1 MFTQFITI
9 LIIVSIIGCI
19 LYGRRLIKTE
29 KVDAVFGN
37 PERAKGGTHW
47 IIVGSGAIL
56 LIWLYYSWD
65 IAKGFYPKSA
75 NELCQVA
82 KVNEALLGLKYQ
94 FPIEEREFKSTSII
108 KIENKNLQKI
118 TAEVQS
124 SPDLTNQQKINLVR
138 FIDKTKRLIPLLTN
152 EDLIEIET
160 KQKLNEITGKINL
173 LSENFKKTD
182 YPFETEEEL
191 NTRLQ
196 AVKEQG
202 GWGITK
208 IDSGTGSIENTIEV
222 PLVAATKK
230 GLKFSA
236 AAEELKIIDEEFF
249 KLRNHNP
256 QFKTSIKELKDE
268 IKTYRKNLNDNEEVA
283 SNYAKNI
290 VKIARRIEFASIYP
304 PNALNGMQNAI
315 VKFDNLQKS
324 EQGGLRLIDILL
336 FPAGTI
342 VSSGTSCSEQGSG
355 RWLPKPSDTLNKFIL
370 MSKPSVGY
378 KNIPLLWI
386 DMMDVSKIIGFILP
400 DWIADILPG
409 EYPVHS
415 ADGVVKQNFKGKVL
429 KIVTGDFKLFKIP
442 VPYGHIWDS
451 FLRVFLGLIFGILIG
466 VPLGLFMGLNRFA
479 KGFFDPLI
487 ELYRPVPPLAWAPLI
502 ISVLGID
509 NTGKVFLLF
518 MVSLSIMIISA
529 RAGASGTQLS
539 KIHAAHSLGA
549 SKKQILRYVIFPN
562 SLPEI
567 LTGIRVAVGMCWGTL
582 VAAEFL
588 AGTTGIGFVEN
599 VAKKYFQYEVIW
611 ITIFIM
617 GMLGLL
623 FDVTLRKII
632 NKKIPQGV
640 ALKKWKTNYR

>member
-1 MFTQFITI
+1 MFTQVITI
-9 LIIVSIIGCI
+9 LIVVSIVGCI

-47 IIVGSGAIL
+47 VIVGSSALL

-82 KVNEALLGLKYQ
+82 KVNDSLLGLKYQ

-108 KIENKNLQKI
+108 KIENKNLNKI
-118 TAEVQS
+118 S
-124 SPDLTNQQKINLVR
+124 SEIKNSQDLNIQQKTTLVGFIN
-138 FIDKTKRLIPLLTN
+138 KTTQLIPLLTKDN
-152 EDLIEIET
+152 LMEMDT
-160 KQKLNEITGKINL
+160 KTKIKEMTDELKL
-173 LSENFKKTD
+173 LSSNFKKKD
-182 YPFETEEEL
+182 YPFETEAEKNE
-191 NTRLQ
+191 RQ
-196 AVKEQG
+196 KAISEQG
-202 GWGITK
+202 KWGIIK
-208 IDSGTGSIENTIEV
+208 VQAGTGSIENTLEV
-222 PLVAATKK
+222 PLVPATDK
-230 GLKFSA
+230 GLKFHA
-236 AAEELKIIDEEFF
+236 AAEELQLINDKFF
-249 KLRNHNP
+249 KLRNHNS
-256 QFKTSIKELKDE
+256 QFKNSIKQLKED
-268 IKTYRKNLNDNEEVA
+268 IKTYRKNLGDTQEIA
-283 SNYAKNI
+283 STYAKDI
-290 VKIARRIEFASIYP
+290 VKIARRIEYASIYP
-304 PNALNGMQNAI
+304 PNALNELKNAI
-315 VKFDNLQKS
+315 IEFDNLQKS
-324 EQGGLRLIDILL
+324 EQGGLRLVDIFL

-342 VSSGTSCSEQGSG
+342 VASGPSCSEQGSG

-400 DWIADILPG
+400 DWLADILPG
-409 EYPVHS
+409 EYPVHTN
-415 ADGVVKQNFKGKVL
+415 DGLVKQNFKGNVL

-451 FLRVFLGLIFGILIG
+451 FLRVFLGLVFGILIG

-632 NKKIPQGV
+632 DKTIPWRG
-640 ALKKWKTNYR
+640 KG

>member
-1 MFTQFITI
+1 MLTQIVTF
-9 LIIVSIIGCI
+9 LIFFAVIGCI

-37 PERAKGGTHW
+37 PERARGGTHW
-47 IIVGSGAIL
+47 IIVGSSFL
-56 LIWLYYSWD
+56 LLVWLYYSWD

-82 KVNEALLGLKYQ
+82 KVNDSLLGLKYQ
-94 FPIEEREFKSTSII
+94 FPIEQREFKSTAQI
-108 KIENKNLQKI
+108 KKENKNLKTTLNEIKLSEDLNLQQK
-118 TAEVQS
+118 T
-124 SPDLTNQQKINLVR
+124 DLTEFIN
-138 FIDKTKRLIPLLTN
+138 KTIQLIPLLTN
-152 EDLIEIET
+152 EDLIENET
-160 KQKLNEITGKINL
+160 KFKIDDITGKINL
-173 LSENFKKTD
+173 LTENFRKPE
-182 YPFETEEEL
+182 YPFETEQEANE
-191 NTRLQ
+191 RLK
-196 AVKEQG
+196 AVSEQG
-202 GWGITK
+202 DWGIIK
-208 IDSGTGSIENTIEV
+208 VQSGTGSIENTIEV
-222 PLVAATKK
+222 PLVPETKR
-230 GLKFSA
+230 GLKFDA
-236 AAEELKIIDEEFF
+236 AAKELQIISDEFF

-256 QFKTSIKELKDE
+256 QFKDKIKELKDE
-268 IKTYRKNLNDNEEVA
+268 IKAYRKNLDDTQEVA
-283 SNYAKNI
+283 STYAKDI

-304 PNALNGMQNAI
+304 PNALNEMQNAI
-315 VKFDNLQKS
+315 INFDVAQK
-324 EQGGLRLIDILL
+324 EAQGGLRFVDIFL

-342 VSSGTSCSEQGSG
+342 VASGPSCSEQGSG
-355 RWLPKPSDTLNKFIL
+355 RWLPKPSDTFDKFML
-370 MSKPSVGY
+370 MLKPSVGY
-378 KNIPLLWI
+378 KEIPLLWI
-386 DMMDVSKIIGFILP
+386 ELVDVSKMIGFILP

-409 EYPVHS
+409 EYPVHTQ
-415 ADGVVKQNFKGKVL
+415 DGIVKQNFKGQVL
-429 KIVTGDFKLFKIP
+429 KLVTGDFKLFKVP

-451 FLRVFLGLIFGILIG
+451 FLRVFLGLVFGILIG

-623 FDVTLRKII
+623 FDITLRKII
-632 NKKIPQGV
+632 DKTIPWRG
-640 ALKKWKTNYR
+640 KG

>member
-1 MFTQFITI
+1 MLTQFATI
-9 LIIVSIIGCI
+9 LIFVAIIGCI

-47 IIVGSGAIL
+47 IVVGSSAIL
-56 LIWLYYSWD
+56 LVWLYYSWD

-82 KVNEALLGLKYQ
+82 KINESLMGLKYQ

-108 KIENKNLQKI
+108 KIENKNLKNVANEIQN
-118 TAEVQS
+118 S
-124 SPDLTNQQKINLVR
+124 NDLNNQQKKILIG
-138 FIDKTKRLIPLLTN
+138 FIDKTTQLIPLLTN
-152 EDLIEIET
+152 NNLMEMDTKIKIKEMTEEI
-160 KQKLNEITGKINL
+160 KI
-173 LSENFKKTD
+173 LSSNFKKKD
-182 YPFETEEEL
+182 YPFETEEEK
-191 NTRLQ
+191 NERLK
-196 AVKEQG
+196 AVSEQG
-202 GWGITK
+202 GWGITTVRT
-208 IDSGTGSIENTIEV
+208 GTGSIENTLEV
-222 PLVAATKK
+222 PLVPGTNR
-230 GLKFSA
+230 GLKFHAA
-236 AAEELKIIDEEFF
+236 AAELKVISDKFF
-249 KLRNHNP
+249 KLRNHNSN
-256 QFKTSIKELKDE
+256 FKTSIKELKNEIKVYRKSLDDSDE
-268 IKTYRKNLNDNEEVA
+268 IA
-283 SNYAKNI
+283 STYAKNI

-304 PNALNGMQNAI
+304 PTALNEMKDAI
-315 VKFDNLQKS
+315 IEFDNLQKS

-342 VSSGTSCSEQGSG
+342 VASGPSCSEQGSG
-355 RWLPKPSDTLNKFIL
+355 RWLPKPSDTFNKFIL

-386 DMMDVSKIIGFILP
+386 EMVDVSSMIGFILP
-400 DWIADILPG
+400 DWIADVLPG
-409 EYPVHS
+409 EYPVHTK
-415 ADGVVKQNFKGKVL
+415 DGIVKENFKSKVL
-429 KIVTGDFKLFKIP
+429 KLVTGDFKLFKVP

-451 FLRVFLGLIFGILIG
+451 FLRVFLGLVFGIIIG

-549 SKKQILRYVIFPN
+549 SKKQILRHVIFPN

-623 FDVTLRKII
+623 FDITLRKII
-632 NKKIPQGV
+632 DKTIPWRG
-640 ALKKWKTNYR
+640 KG

>member
-1 MFTQFITI
+1 MLTQIVTF
-9 LIIVSIIGCI
+9 LIFFAVIGCI

-37 PERAKGGTHW
+37 PERARGGTHW
-47 IIVGSGAIL
+47 IIVGSSFL
-56 LIWLYYSWD
+56 LLVWLYYSWD

-82 KVNEALLGLKYQ
+82 KVNDSLLGLKYQ
-94 FPIEEREFKSTSII
+94 FPIEEREFKSTAQI
-108 KIENKNLQKI
+108 KKENKNLKATLNEI
-118 TAEVQS
+118 KFSE
-124 SPDLTNQQKINLVR
+124 DLNLQQKTELTEFIN
-138 FIDKTKRLIPLLTN
+138 KTIQLIPLLTN
-152 EDLIEIET
+152 EDLIENET
-160 KQKLNEITGKINL
+160 KFKINDITGKINL
-173 LSENFKKTD
+173 LTENFRKPE
-182 YPFETEEEL
+182 YPFETEQEANE
-191 NTRLQ
+191 RLK
-196 AVKEQG
+196 AVSEQG
-202 GWGITK
+202 DWGIIK
-208 IDSGTGSIENTIEV
+208 VQSGTGSIENTIEV
-222 PLVAATKK
+222 PLIPETKR
-230 GLKFSA
+230 GLKFDA
-236 AAEELKIIDEEFF
+236 AAKELQIISDEFF

-256 QFKTSIKELKDE
+256 QFKDKIKELKDE
-268 IKTYRKNLNDNEEVA
+268 IKAYRKNLDDTQEVA
-283 SNYAKNI
+283 STYAKDI

-304 PNALNGMQNAI
+304 PNALNEMQNAI
-315 VKFDNLQKS
+315 INFDVAQK
-324 EQGGLRLIDILL
+324 EAQGGLRFIDIFL

-342 VSSGTSCSEQGSG
+342 VASGPSCSEQGSG
-355 RWLPKPSDTLNKFIL
+355 RWLPKPSDTFDKFML
-370 MSKPSVGY
+370 MLKPSVGY
-378 KNIPLLWI
+378 KEIPLLWI
-386 DMMDVSKIIGFILP
+386 ELVDVSKMIGFILP

-409 EYPVHS
+409 EYPVHTQ
-415 ADGVVKQNFKGKVL
+415 DGIVKQNFKGQVFKL
-429 KIVTGDFKLFKIP
+429 VTGDFKLFKVP

-451 FLRVFLGLIFGILIG
+451 FLRVFLGLVFGILIG

-632 NKKIPQGV
+632 DKTIPWRG
-640 ALKKWKTNYR
+640 KG

>member
-1 MFTQFITI
+1 MLIQIITI
-9 LIIVSIIGCI
+9 LIFVSIIGCI

-47 IIVGSGAIL
+47 IIVGSSAIL

-82 KVNEALLGLKYQ
+82 KINESLLGLKYQ

-108 KIENKNLQKI
+108 KIENKNLKLI
-118 TAEVQS
+118 TDEIQD
-124 SPDLTNQQKINLVR
+124 SPDLDAKQKEILVSY
-138 FIDKTKRLIPLLTN
+138 ISKTARLIPLLTDDSLM
-152 EDLIEIET
+152 EMDT
-160 KQKLNEITGKINL
+160 KIKIKEMTDELRL
-173 LSENFKKTD
+173 LSSNFKKKD
-182 YPFETEEEL
+182 YPFETEVEKNERLKAISEE
-191 NTRLQ
+191 
-196 AVKEQG
+196 G
-202 GWGITK
+202 GWGITTIK
-208 IDSGTGSIENTIEV
+208 SGTGSIENTMEV
-222 PLVAATKK
+222 PLIPATDR
-230 GLKFSA
+230 GLKFHA
-236 AAEELKIIDEEFF
+236 AAQQLTTINDKFF

-256 QFKTSIKELKDE
+256 EFKRSIKELKEE
-268 IKTYRKNLNDNEEVA
+268 IKEYRNELSDSQEIA
-283 SNYAKNI
+283 SSYAKNI

-304 PNALNGMQNAI
+304 PNALNEMQNAI
-315 VKFDNLQKS
+315 IEFDNLQKS
-324 EQGGLRLIDILL
+324 AQGGLRLIDIIL

-342 VSSGTSCSEQGSG
+342 VASGPSCSEQGSG

-409 EYPVHS
+409 DYPVHTK
-415 ADGVVKQNFKGKVL
+415 DGIVKQNFKGSVL
-429 KIVTGDFKLFKIP
+429 KIVSGDFELFKIP

-451 FLRVFLGLIFGILIG
+451 FLRVFLGLVFGILIG

-632 NKKIPQGV
+632 DKTIPWRG
-640 ALKKWKTNYR
+640 KG

>member
-1 MFTQFITI
+1 MFTQIITI
-9 LIIVSIIGCI
+9 LILVSIIGCI

-47 IIVGSGAIL
+47 IIVGSSAIL
-56 LIWLYYSWD
+56 LVWLYYSWD

-82 KVNEALLGLKYQ
+82 KINESLLGLKYQ

-108 KIENKNLQKI
+108 KIENKNLKKI
-118 TAEVQS
+118 SLEIQN
-124 SPDLTNQQKINLVR
+124 SPDLSSIQKTALVGFINKTNK
-138 FIDKTKRLIPLLTN
+138 LIPLLTN
-152 EDLIEIET
+152 DNLMEINT
-160 KQKLNEITGKINL
+160 KIKIDEMTDEIRL
-173 LSENFKKTD
+173 LSANFQKKD
-182 YPFETEEEL
+182 YPFETLEQKTE
-191 NTRLQ
+191 RQ
-196 AVKEQG
+196 KAIAEQG
-202 GWGITK
+202 SWGIVTV
-208 IDSGTGSIENTIEV
+208 SAGTGSIENTIEV
-222 PLVAATKK
+222 PLVPETDR
-230 GLKFSA
+230 GLKFHA
-236 AAEELKIIDEEFF
+236 AAEQLKKINDKFF

-256 QFKTSIKELKDE
+256 QFKNAIKELKSE
-268 IKTYRKNLNDNEEVA
+268 IKLYRKNLDDTEEVA
-283 SNYAKNI
+283 STYAKNI

-304 PNALNGMQNAI
+304 PNALNEMQNAI
-315 VKFDNLQKS
+315 IEFDNLQKT

-342 VSSGTSCSEQGSG
+342 VASGPSCSEQGSG

-386 DMMDVSKIIGFILP
+386 DMMDVSQIIGFILP
-400 DWIADILPG
+400 DWIADVLPG
-409 EYPVHS
+409 EYPVHTK
-415 ADGVVKQNFKGKVL
+415 DGVVKQNFKGKVL

-451 FLRVFLGLIFGILIG
+451 FLRVFLGLVFGILIG

-549 SKKQILRYVIFPN
+549 SKRQILRYVIFPN

-632 NKKIPQGV
+632 DKTIPWRG
-640 ALKKWKTNYR
+640 KG

>member
-1 MFTQFITI
+1 MLTQIITI
-9 LIIVSIIGCI
+9 LILVSIVGCI
-19 LYGRRLIKTE
+19 LYGRKLIRTE
-29 KVDAVFGN
+29 KIDAVFGN

-47 IIVGSGAIL
+47 VIVGSSAIL

-82 KVNEALLGLKYQ
+82 KINESLLGLKYQ
-94 FPIEEREFKSTSII
+94 FPIEEREFKSTSIT
-108 KIENKNLQKI
+108 KIENKNLQNISNEIKN
-118 TAEVQS
+118 S
-124 SPDLTNQQKINLVR
+124 KDLNSQQKTVLIGFIN
-138 FIDKTKRLIPLLTN
+138 KTSQLIPLLTKDN
-152 EDLIEIET
+152 LMEMET
-160 KQKLNEITGKINL
+160 KQKIEGITEKINL
-173 LSENFKKTD
+173 LIENFKKPD

-191 NTRLQ
+191 NNRLQ

-202 GWGITK
+202 EWGITTV
-208 IDSGTGSIENTIEV
+208 SAGTGSIENTFEV
-222 PLVAATKK
+222 PLIPATDR
-230 GLKFSA
+230 GLKFNA
-236 AAEELKIIDEEFF
+236 AAEELKVIDEEFF

-256 QFKTSIKELKDE
+256 QFKNSVKQIKDD
-268 IKTYRKNLNDNEEVA
+268 IKAYRAGLDDSEEVA
-283 SNYAKNI
+283 STYAKNI
-290 VKIARRIEFASIYP
+290 VKITRRIEFASIYP
-304 PNALNGMQNAI
+304 PKALNKMQKAI
-315 VKFDNLQKS
+315 IEFDNLQKS
-324 EQGGLRLIDILL
+324 EQGGLRIIDLLL

-400 DWIADILPG
+400 DWIADVLPG
-409 EYPVHS
+409 EYPIHTN
-415 ADGVVKQNFKGKVL
+415 DGVVKQNFKGKVL

-451 FLRVFLGLIFGILIG
+451 FLRVFLGLVFGIIIG

-567 LTGIRVAVGMCWGTL
+567 LTGRRVAVGMCWGTL

-632 NKKIPQGV
+632 DKTIPWRG
-640 ALKKWKTNYR
+640 KG

>member
-1 MFTQFITI
+1 MITQIVTF
-9 LIIVSIIGCI
+9 LIFFAVIGCI

-37 PERAKGGTHW
+37 PERALGGTHW
-47 IIVGSGAIL
+47 IIVGSSFLL

-82 KVNEALLGLKYQ
+82 KVNDSLLGLKYQ
-94 FPIEEREFKSTSII
+94 FPIEEREFKSTSQI
-108 KIENKNLQKI
+108 KKENKNLRIIQNEIQNSEK
-118 TAEVQS
+118 
-124 SPDLTNQQKINLVR
+124 LNNQQKTILIS
-138 FIDKTKRLIPLLTN
+138 FISKTNQLIPLLTN
-152 EDLIEIET
+152 EDLIENVT
-160 KQKLNEITGKINL
+160 KQKINDITGKINL
-173 LSENFKKTD
+173 LTENFQKPD
-182 YPFETEEEL
+182 YPFETEQELSQRLRAVDEE
-191 NTRLQ
+191 
-196 AVKEQG
+196 G

-208 IDSGTGSIENTIEV
+208 VDAGSGSIENTLEV
-222 PLVAATKK
+222 PLVPATER
-230 GLKFSA
+230 GVKFHA
-236 AAEELKIIDEEFF
+236 AAKELNLISDEFF

-256 QFKTSIKELKDE
+256 QFKNRIKELKNE
-268 IKTYRKNLNDNEEVA
+268 IKSYRKDLSDNEEIA
-283 SNYAKNI
+283 STYAKNI

-304 PNALNGMQNAI
+304 PNALDNMQAAIIKFENA
-315 VKFDNLQKS
+315 QKNA
-324 EQGGLRLIDILL
+324 QGGLRFIDMFL

-342 VSSGTSCSEQGSG
+342 VASGPSCSEQGSG

-378 KNIPLLWI
+378 KDIPLLWI
-386 DMMDVSKIIGFILP
+386 QMVDVSKMIGFILP

-409 EYPVHS
+409 EYPVHTK
-415 ADGVVKQNFKGKVL
+415 DGIVKQNFKGGVL
-429 KIVTGDFKLFKIP
+429 KIVTGDFNLFKVP

-617 GMLGLL
+617 GLLGLL
-623 FDVTLRKII
+623 FDITLRKII
-632 NKKIPQGV
+632 NKTIPWRG
-640 ALKKWKTNYR
+640 KG

>member
-1 MFTQFITI
+1 MLTQIITI
-9 LIIVSIIGCI
+9 LILVAIVGCI

-47 IIVGSGAIL
+47 VIVGSTAIL

-82 KVNEALLGLKYQ
+82 KINEALLGLKYQ

-108 KIENKNLQKI
+108 KIENKNIKLINSEIENSQ
-118 TAEVQS
+118 ELNS
-124 SPDLTNQQKINLVR
+124 QQKVTLVKFIN
-138 FIDKTKRLIPLLTN
+138 KTSQLIPLLTN
-152 EDLIEIET
+152 PNLIETET
-160 KQKLNEITGKINL
+160 KQKIEEITGKINL
-173 LSENFKKTD
+173 LTENFKKPD
-182 YPFETEEEL
+182 YPFESEQEL
-191 NTRLQ
+191 NKRLK

-202 GWGITK
+202 GWGITTVK
-208 IDSGTGSIENTIEV
+208 SGTGSIENTLEV
-222 PLVAATKK
+222 PLVAATNR
-230 GLKFSA
+230 GLKFHA
-236 AAEELKIIDEEFF
+236 AAEELKVIDDEFF

-256 QFKTSIKELKDE
+256 QFKKSLKNLKEE
-268 IKTYRKNLNDNEEVA
+268 IKVYRESLNDTEELA
-283 SNYAKNI
+283 STYAKNI
-290 VKIARRIEFASIYP
+290 IKITRRIEFASIYP
-304 PNALNGMQNAI
+304 PNALNNMQNAI
-315 VKFDNLQKS
+315 LEFDNVQKS
-324 EQGGLRLIDILL
+324 EQGGLRLIDIIL

-355 RWLPKPSDTLNKFIL
+355 RWLPKPSDTFNKFIL

-409 EYPVHS
+409 DYPIHS
-415 ADGVVKQNFKGKVL
+415 NDGSVKQNFKGNVL

-451 FLRVFLGLIFGILIG
+451 FLRVFLGLVFGIVIG

-549 SKKQILRYVIFPN
+549 SKRQILRHVIFPN

-623 FDVTLRKII
+623 FDITLRKII
-632 NKKIPQGV
+632 DKTIPWRG
-640 ALKKWKTNYR
+640 KG

>member
-1 MFTQFITI
+1 MLTQFATI
-9 LIIVSIIGCI
+9 LIFVAIIGCI

-47 IIVGSGAIL
+47 IVVGSSAIL
-56 LIWLYYSWD
+56 LVWLYYSWD

-82 KVNEALLGLKYQ
+82 KINESLMGLKYQ

-108 KIENKNLQKI
+108 KIENKNLKNIANEIQN
-118 TAEVQS
+118 S
-124 SPDLTNQQKINLVR
+124 NDLNNQQKKVLIG
-138 FIDKTKRLIPLLTN
+138 FIDKTSQLIPLLTN
-152 EDLIEIET
+152 NNLMEMDTKVKIKEMTEEI
-160 KQKLNEITGKINL
+160 KI
-173 LSENFKKTD
+173 LSSNFKKKD
-182 YPFETEEEL
+182 YPFETGEEKNE
-191 NTRLQ
+191 RLK
-196 AVKEQG
+196 AVSEQG
-202 GWGITK
+202 GWGITTVRT
-208 IDSGTGSIENTIEV
+208 GTGSIENTLEV
-222 PLVAATKK
+222 PLVPGTNR
-230 GLKFSA
+230 GLKFHAA
-236 AAEELKIIDEEFF
+236 AAELKVISDKFF
-249 KLRNHNP
+249 KLRNHNSN
-256 QFKTSIKELKDE
+256 FKTSIKELKNE
-268 IKTYRKNLNDNEEVA
+268 IKVYRKNLDDSDEIA
-283 SNYAKNI
+283 STYAKNI

-304 PNALNGMQNAI
+304 PTALNEMKDAI
-315 VKFDNLQKS
+315 IEFDNLQKS

-342 VSSGTSCSEQGSG
+342 VASGPSCSEQGSG
-355 RWLPKPSDTLNKFIL
+355 RWLPKPSDTFNKFIL

-386 DMMDVSKIIGFILP
+386 EMVDVSSMVGFILP
-400 DWIADILPG
+400 DWIADVLPG
-409 EYPVHS
+409 EYPVHTK
-415 ADGVVKQNFKGKVL
+415 DGIVKENFKSKVL
-429 KIVTGDFKLFKIP
+429 KLVTGDFKLFKVP

-451 FLRVFLGLIFGILIG
+451 FLRVFLGLVFGIIIG

-549 SKKQILRYVIFPN
+549 SKKQILRHVIFPN

-623 FDVTLRKII
+623 FDITLRKII
-632 NKKIPQGV
+632 DKTIPWRG
-640 ALKKWKTNYR
+640 KG

>member
-1 MFTQFITI
+1 MFTQVVTI
-9 LIIVSIIGCI
+9 SILVSIVGCI

-29 KVDAVFGN
+29 KIDAVFGN
-37 PERAKGGTHW
+37 PERSKGGTHW
-47 IIVGSGAIL
+47 IIVGSSALL

-82 KVNEALLGLKYQ
+82 KINESLLGLKYQ

-108 KIENKNLQKI
+108 KIENENIKKI
-118 TAEVQS
+118 VTEINKS
-124 SPDLTNQQKINLVR
+124 SDLKTQ
-138 FIDKTKRLIPLLTN
+138 DKDILIRYALKTRNLIPLLTN
-152 EDLIEIET
+152 DNLMEMNTKIKIKEMTDDL
-160 KQKLNEITGKINL
+160 KL
-173 LSENFKKTD
+173 LSSNFRKDD
-182 YPFETEEEL
+182 YPFETESDRNE
-191 NTRLQ
+191 RQ
-196 AVKEQG
+196 KAVLDEG
-202 GWGITK
+202 GWGITTVQ
-208 IDSGTGSIENTIEV
+208 SGTGSIENTMEV
-222 PLVAATKK
+222 PLIPSTKR
-230 GLKFSA
+230 GLKFDA
-236 AAEELKIIDEEFF
+236 ASKELKVISDKFF
-249 KLRNHNP
+249 KLKNHNP
-256 QFKTSIKELKDE
+256 QFKDAILNLKDD
-268 IKTYRKNLNDNEEVA
+268 IKAYRKNLNDTDEIA
-283 SNYAKNI
+283 SAYAKNI

-304 PNALNGMQNAI
+304 PNALDEMQKAI
-315 VKFDNLQKS
+315 IEFDNLQKI
-324 EQGGLRLIDILL
+324 EQGDLRFIDILL

-342 VSSGTSCSEQGSG
+342 VASGPSCSEQGSG
-355 RWLPKPSDTLNKFIL
+355 RWLPKPSDTFNKFIL

-386 DMMDVSKIIGFILP
+386 DMMDVSKIVGFILP

-409 EYPVHS
+409 EYPVHTK
-415 ADGVVKQNFKGKVL
+415 DGVVNQNFKGQVL
-429 KIVTGDFKLFKIP
+429 KVVTGDFKLFKIP

-549 SKKQILRYVIFPN
+549 SKKQILRHVIFPN

-623 FDVTLRKII
+623 FDITLRKII
-632 NKKIPQGV
+632 NKTIPWRG
-640 ALKKWKTNYR
+640 KG

>member
-1 MFTQFITI
+1 MKQ
-9 LIIVSIIGCI
+9 
-19 LYGRRLIKTE
+19 
-29 KVDAVFGN
+29 
-37 PERAKGGTHW
+37 
-47 IIVGSGAIL
+47 
-56 LIWLYYSWD
+56 
-65 IAKGFYPKSA
+65 
-75 NELCQVA
+75 
-82 KVNEALLGLKYQ
+82 
-94 FPIEEREFKSTSII
+94 
-108 KIENKNLQKI
+108 NKNLN
-118 TAEVQS
+118 E
-124 SPDLTNQQKINLVR
+124 
-138 FIDKTKRLIPLLTN
+138 RLKAVN
-152 EDLIEIET
+152 EE
-160 KQKLNEITGKINL
+160 
-173 LSENFKKTD
+173 
-182 YPFETEEEL
+182 
-191 NTRLQ
+191 
-196 AVKEQG
+196 G

-208 IDSGTGSIENTIEV
+208 INAGSGTIENTIEV
-222 PLVAATKK
+222 PLIPATDR
-230 GLKFSA
+230 GLKFHA
-236 AAEELKIIDEEFF
+236 AAQELNLISDEFF

-256 QFKTSIKELKDE
+256 EFKNKLKEIKDNV
-268 IKTYRKNLNDNEEVA
+268 KTYRKDLDDSEEVA
-283 SNYAKNI
+283 STYAKNI

-304 PNALNGMQNAI
+304 PNALDKMQNAI
-315 VKFDNLQKS
+315 VKFDNAQIKI
-324 EQGGLRLIDILL
+324 QGGLRFIDIFL

-342 VSSGTSCSEQGSG
+342 VASGPSCSEQGSG

-378 KNIPLLWI
+378 KDIPLLWI
-386 DMMDVSKIIGFILP
+386 KMVDISGVVGFILP

-409 EYPVHS
+409 EYPVHTK
-415 ADGVVKQNFKGKVL
+415 DGIVKQNFKGAVL
-429 KIVTGDFKLFKIP
+429 KIVTGDFKLLKVP

-451 FLRVFLGLIFGILIG
+451 FMRVFLGLVFGIIIG

-623 FDVTLRKII
+623 FDVTLRKLID
-632 NKKIPQGV
+632 KYIPWRG
-640 ALKKWKTNYR
+640 KG

>member
-1 MFTQFITI
+1 MLTQFVTFII
-9 LIIVSIIGCI
+9 LFAIVGCI
-19 LYGRRLIKTE
+19 LYGRRLIRTE

-37 PERAKGGTHW
+37 PERALGGTHW
-47 IIVGSGAIL
+47 VIVGSSF
-56 LIWLYYSWD
+56 LIFVWLYYSWD
-65 IAKGFYPKSA
+65 IAKGFYPQSA

-82 KVNEALLGLKYQ
+82 KVNDSLLGLKYQ
-94 FPIEEREFKSTSII
+94 FPIEERELKSTSQI
-108 KIENKNLQKI
+108 KQENKNLQLISNEIQISDEINNQHKSI
-118 TAEVQS
+118 LINFVNK
-124 SPDLTNQQKINLVR
+124 TNQ
-138 FIDKTKRLIPLLTN
+138 LIPLLTN
-152 EDLIEIET
+152 EDLLENET
-160 KQKLNEITGKINL
+160 KQKIIDITGRINL
-173 LSENFKKTD
+173 LTENFQKSD
-182 YPFETEEEL
+182 YPFETEQEL
-191 NTRLQ
+191 NDRLK
-196 AVKEQG
+196 AVSEEG

-208 IDSGTGSIENTIEV
+208 VNAGSGSIENTLEV
-222 PLVAATKK
+222 PLVPATSR
-230 GLKFSA
+230 GLKFHA
-236 AAEELKIIDEEFF
+236 AAQELNLISEDFF

-256 QFKTSIKELKDE
+256 QFKNRIKEIKDDV
-268 IKTYRKNLNDNEEVA
+268 KAFRKDLNDSEEVA
-283 SNYAKNI
+283 STYAKNI

-304 PNALNGMQNAI
+304 PNALNKMQVALI
-315 VKFDNLQKS
+315 KFDNAVIQA
-324 EQGGLRLIDILL
+324 QGGLRFIDIFL

-342 VSSGTSCSEQGSG
+342 VASGANCSEQGSG
-355 RWLPKPSDTLNKFIL
+355 RWLPKPSDTFNKFIS

-378 KNIPLLWI
+378 KDVPLLWI
-386 DMMDVSKIIGFILP
+386 KMVDISNVVGFIIP

-409 EYPVHS
+409 EYPVHNK
-415 ADGVVKQNFKGKVL
+415 DGIVKQNFKGIVL
-429 KIVTGDFKLFKIP
+429 KIATGDFNLLKIP
-442 VPYGHIWDS
+442 VPHGHIWDS
-451 FLRVFLGLIFGILIG
+451 FLRVFLGLVFGILIG

-623 FDVTLRKII
+623 FDITLRKLID
-632 NKKIPQGV
+632 KYIPWRG
-640 ALKKWKTNYR
+640 KG

>member
-1 MFTQFITI
+1 MLTQFVTI
-9 LIIVSIIGCI
+9 LIIVAVIGCI

-37 PERAKGGTHW
+37 PERSKGGTHW
-47 IIVGSGAIL
+47 VIVGTSAIL
-56 LIWLYYSWD
+56 MLWLYYSWD

-82 KVNEALLGLKYQ
+82 KINESLLGLKYQ
-94 FPIEEREFKSTSII
+94 FPIVEREYKSTSII
-108 KIENKNLQKI
+108 KIENKNLQRVTNEI
-118 TAEVQS
+118 QN
-124 SPDLTNQQKINLVR
+124 SPDLNDQQKNTLVGY
-138 FIDKTKRLIPLLTN
+138 IKQTKQLIPLLTN
-152 EDLIEIET
+152 EDLLQNET
-160 KQKLNEITGKINL
+160 QQKINDITGKINL
-173 LSENFKKTD
+173 LIENFQKPD
-182 YPFETEEEL
+182 YPFETELQLNERLKAVSEE
-191 NTRLQ
+191 
-196 AVKEQG
+196 G

-208 IDSGTGSIENTIEV
+208 VNAGSGTIENTIEV
-222 PLVAATKK
+222 PLIPATDR
-230 GLKFSA
+230 GLKFHA
-236 AAEELKIIDEEFF
+236 AAQELNLISDEFF

-256 QFKTSIKELKDE
+256 QFKSKIKEIKDSV
-268 IKTYRKNLNDNEEVA
+268 KAYRKELDDSEEVA
-283 SNYAKNI
+283 STYAKNI

-304 PNALNGMQNAI
+304 PNALDKMQNAI
-315 VKFDNLQKS
+315 VKFDNAQLKI
-324 EQGGLRLIDILL
+324 QGGLRFIDIFL

-342 VSSGTSCSEQGSG
+342 VASGPSCSEQGSG

-378 KNIPLLWI
+378 KDIPLLWI
-386 DMMDVSKIIGFILP
+386 KMVDISYMVGFILP

-409 EYPVHS
+409 EYPVHNK
-415 ADGVVKQNFKGKVL
+415 DGTVKQNFKGAVL
-429 KIVTGDFKLFKIP
+429 KFVTGDFKLLKLP

-451 FLRVFLGLIFGILIG
+451 FMRVFLGLVFGIVIG

-509 NTGKVFLLF
+509 NTGKIFLLF

-549 SKKQILRYVIFPN
+549 SKKQILRHVIFPN

-567 LTGIRVAVGMCWGTL
+567 LAGLRVAVGMCWGTL

-623 FDVTLRKII
+623 FDVTLRKLID
-632 NKKIPQGV
+632 KYIPWRG
-640 ALKKWKTNYR
+640 KG